1 VLTEGYFKP
10 VGEFNFDVNR
20 AERAQQ
26 VRLLAPLLADPE
38 GRLWILER
46 LGCPC
51 TVDEARAAEPF
62 HFVFPLRDL
71 FTFDYNQCRSDPKL
85 ESGLIVYYNDLFGLS
100 AEFGADFGADTI
112 WRTHPDGP
120 IRHPAAPGRKG
131 WHLDFLTHY
140 LPPHQVERLMRIRQL
155 LDTEADAMLLLPRHV
170 ATIECKYQSSL
181 RREQYERQM
190 GLGELL
196 GKRLGKEFFFGLV
209 VESLRDFRRV
219 RVQAPYVTW
228 AEIEGRLGLQ
238 HKG

>member
-26 VRLLAPLLADPE
+26 VQLLVPLLADPE

-71 FTFDYNQCRSDPKL
+71 FSADYDACRGDPEL
-85 ESGLIVYYNDLFGLS
+85 EIEFIVFYNNLFGMPR
-100 AEFGADFGADTI
+100 EFGADTV
-112 WRTHPDGP
+112 WRIQPGGP

-131 WHLDFLTHY
+131 WHREFLVQY
-140 LPPHQVERLMRIRQL
+140 LPPEDTDRLMGIRQL
-155 LDTEADAMLLLPRHV
+155 LDTEADALLRLRRHIV
-170 ATIECKYQSSL
+170 TIECKYRSSL
-181 RREQYERQM
+181 LREQYERQM
-190 GLGELL
+190 SMGRLL
-196 GKRLGKEFFFGLV
+196 GKRLGREFFFGLV
-209 VESLRDFRRV
+209 VESPRDIKHARI
-219 RVQAPYVTW
+219 QEPHVTW
-228 AEIEGRLGLQ
+228 QEIEQRLSRG
-238 HKG
+238 